1 VVDKA
6 ARVWSYMTGQSQPSK
21 IREMPM
27 NAIDSPPSA
36 QARALA
42 ARYGTEPKPGKLPWN
57 DVIASLM
64 NHRSVRG
71 YRTDPAPDGTLE
83 VLIAAAQ
90 SAATSSNLQTWS
102 VMSVTDPEKR
112 KVLAEIASGQK
123 HIIDCP
129 IFLVFMADLSRNER
143 LGKAEGKTLEV
154 MPYLDAFLVA
164 SIDAAMAAQNAVIA
178 AESLGLSTVYIG
190 ALRNNVTRVAE
201 LLEMPSGAGPVFG
214 LCIGYAKPEAAGE
227 VKPRLPQEVVLHHNR
242 YSTAMEDAG
251 RAAYD
256 KRLEAFSRRHEMAAY
271 TWTQRVINRMAKLNA
286 LTGRDRMKD
295 AFRALGFPMR

>member
-1 VVDKA
+1 
-6 ARVWSYMTGQSQPSK
+6 
-21 IREMPM
+21 M

-71 YRTDPAPDGTLE
+71 YLTDPAPPGTLE
-83 VLIAAAQ
+83 ILVAAAQ

-102 VMSVTDPEKR
+102 VMEVTDPEKR
-112 KVLAEIASGQK
+112 KVLAEIANGQK

-129 IFLVFMADLSRNER
+129 IFLVFIADLSRNER

-227 VKPRLPQEVVLHHNR
+227 VKPRLPQEVVLHHDR
-242 YSTAMEDAG
+242 YSTAAEDEG

-271 TWTQRVINRMAKLNA
+271 TWTERVINRMAKLNA
-286 LTGRDRMKD
+286 LTGRHLMKD